1 MDWTSGA
8 STPSELGIPELSA
21 LTRDEILTAFPVSPY
36 MLGVP
41 MPHGLASGE
50 QRREER
56 HEYWEGTQHPRVE
69 IWEDAIQQQLIGRY
83 ENAVGRPLDMDIE
96 EPNLDDAATLTEKAT
111 AYQSLVAIGFDAK
124 DSVAAVGLDHIKW
137 NGLPASIDPVEKQKR
152 AEQMAAQLAGQT
164 PDQQAPATA
173 KQRPRRRRMPKDGRN
188 SRSHPK
194 RHLRPPRRAR
204 SNSGPRSW
212 TPSCGGSTRPSTPR
226 SSTSAAPHPAHR
238 GQPAER

>member
-1 MDWTSGA
+1 MEFDKGA
-8 STPSELGIPELSA
+8 ATPTELGIPELSA
-21 LTRDEILTAFPVSPY
+21 LTRDEILTAFPISPY

-137 NGLPASIDPVEKQKR
+137 NGLPAPSTPSRSRSGPSRWRPSWR
-152 AEQMAAQLAGQT
+152 ARRRASRGRADTA
-164 PDQQAPATA
+164 PDA
-173 KQRPRRRRMPKDGRN
+173 RRMPKDGRN
-188 SRSHPK
+188 SSSHPK

-212 TPSCGGSTRPSTPR
+212 TPS
-226 SSTSAAPHPAHR
+226 
-238 GQPAER
+238 